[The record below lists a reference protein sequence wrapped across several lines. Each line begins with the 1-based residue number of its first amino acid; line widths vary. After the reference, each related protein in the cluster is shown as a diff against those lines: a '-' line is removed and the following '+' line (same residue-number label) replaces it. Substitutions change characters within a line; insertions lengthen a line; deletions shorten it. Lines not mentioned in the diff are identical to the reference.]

1 MVSSSSGRGSPRF
14 PLAGGLVNRG
24 FVAADFPQ
32 KTIFRSGELAPA
44 SGVYLVKHLGRHRPP
59 HEAIVVRGEEF
70 PLCRSCRGA
79 VQYELARETE
89 HVHHDWDLA
98 GPLDLGPVP
107 KLKEYDSVRAFRR
120 VEVNLPILL
129 VEARSSRTP
138 ILVRGH
144 ATTLSEGG
152 LGVMIEKG
160 LRYPRKSVTL
170 RFPGARAREEISVN
184 ARLRYRNGMRH
195 GFEFLRLSPNDRSAL
210 RELCTK
216 MGA

>member
-1 MVSSSSGRGSPRF
+1 M
-14 PLAGGLVNRG
+14 ADLVNRG

-32 KTIFRSGELAPA
+32 KTTYRPGELAPA

-195 GFEFLRLSPNDRSAL
+195 GFEFLRLSPNDRSAV

>member
-1 MVSSSSGRGSPRF
+1 MAG
-14 PLAGGLVNRG
+14 LANRG
-24 FVAADFPQ
+24 FVAADFSQ
-32 KTIFRSGELAPA
+32 KVICRPGELAPA
-44 SGVYLVKHLGRHRPP
+44 SGIYLVKHSGRHRPP
-59 HEAIVVRGEEF
+59 HEAVVVRGEEF
-70 PLCRSCRGA
+70 PICRSCRGA
-79 VQYELARETE
+79 VQYELVRETE

-107 KLKEYDSVRAFRR
+107 KLKEFDSVRAFRR
-120 VEVNLPILL
+120 VEVNLPIILI
-129 VEARSSRTP
+129 EARHTRNP
-138 ILVRGH
+138 LLVRGH

-160 LRYPRKSVTL
+160 LRYPRKSVTV

-195 GFEFLRLSPNDRSAL
+195 GFEFLRLSPTDRSAVK
-210 RELCTK
+210 ELCSK